1 MGIRYTSKDL
11 LTAFEERF
19 KVLCGLGGDFSKYP
33 LQKSDDVHFDTDK
46 EKSRTFAEV
55 FTPLHMVDRMLGEVP
70 FVSTKDNLDMCS
82 GYGQFTIRMLRSLYN
97 QSGSSFKVASY
108 LQKHH
113 QFSELQISS
122 CYKLLWVFTPQIN
135 LAIGD
140 ALQLGKLP
148 RNARGVW
155 YYLETLG
162 EWVDV
167 SAFVGALYERL
178 NGTRQ
183 IRYSPGKLFVYEE
196 RKEAAFV
203 HAFEAFVG
211 RLTSVC
217 KEPRMNL
224 RNIINTKSGR
234 NALIQFAAEA
244 ATGIEKNWQEQGT
257 PEWVVREMV
266 AAVPE
271 IQTLK
276 RILVLFNIE
285 FLECLI
291 KERGIDPATVD
302 FGYDS
307 DIEGAIAERV
317 YGAHAF
323 SIGDSLLKM
332 QMATS
337 GNAGVYDVVFSNP
350 PYQEQSEAQKDMEG
364 VGSTHASPIYN
375 KIVEYVIDIL
385 QPRYICMITPSR
397 WMLGGRGLDDY
408 RARMISDK
416 RIKMIQDFPGA
427 SDVFKGANIP
437 GGVSYFLWDKN
448 YSGPCEIDGVPR
460 YLDEFDVVVR
470 DSAMISVLKKV
481 LTKSKRFCST
491 RVLPQTPFGLY
502 SNFNGWVQQETLN
515 AVPCF
520 SRKRELKYVAE
531 GVYKDPSNVKD
542 LWKIYGAV
550 STGHN
555 GEAFSK
561 DTNNVGY
568 RNVFTGDKG
577 TICTQTYLVLA
588 TFETKKEME
597 NYIAYTQTKFFQAM
611 LSLRVSTQ
619 HISMEKFAWVP
630 DLGDYSRVWTDAE
643 LYQHFGLTKKE
654 QEHIEKSIKTL

>member
-1 MGIRYTSKDL
+1 MGTRYTSKDL

-217 KEPRMNL
+217 KEPRMNIK
-224 RNIINTKSGR
+224 NIINTKSGR
-234 NALIQFAAEA
+234 QALIQFAAEA

-257 PEWVVREMV
+257 PEWLVREMV

-291 KERGIDPATVD
+291 KERGIDPACVD

-307 DIEGAIAERV
+307 EIEGAIAERV

-323 SIGDSLLKM
+323 SIGKSLLDM
-332 QMATS
+332 QLATS

-350 PYQEQSEAQKDMEG
+350 PYQEQSDAQKGRDG
-364 VGSTHASPIYN
+364 GGSTQAKPIYH
-375 KIVEYVIDIL
+375 KIVMYAIDVLNPHYV
-385 QPRYICMITPSR
+385 CMITPSR
-397 WMLGGRGLDDY
+397 WMVGGMGLSEY
-408 RARMISDK
+408 RARMLSDK
-416 RIKMIQDFPGA
+416 HIYMIQDFPGTN
-427 SDVFKGANIP
+427 DVFTNVDVT
-437 GGVSYFLWDKN
+437 GGVSYFLWDRMYN
-448 YSGPCEIDGVPR
+448 GLCSFDGVQR
-460 YLDEFDVVVR
+460 DLGEFDVLVR
-470 DSAMISVLKKV
+470 DNISAQILRKIR
-481 LTKSKRFCST
+481 SKITSFCNK
-491 RVLPQTPFGLY
+491 RVLSNKPFGLPT
-502 SNFNGWVQQETLN
+502 NFTDWVPEGTEG
-515 AVPCF
+515 AVKCYCPIKHGF
-520 SRKRELKYVAE
+520 EKWVAK
-531 GVYKDPSNVKD
+531 GSFTDTSNVAD
-542 LWKIYGAV
+542 MWKVHTPRAGWDGNAYKGGARTV
-550 STGHN
+550 ISQI
-555 GEAFSK
+555 F
-561 DTNNVGY
+561 V
-568 RNVFTGDKG
+568 GDKG
-577 TICTQTYLVLA
+577 AICLETYLVTGSFQA
-588 TFETKKEME
+588 KKEAD
-597 NYIAYTQTKFFQAM
+597 NYAEYMKTKFYRYL
-611 LSLRVSTQ
+611 LSLRV
-619 HISMEKFAWVP
+619 ISQDINKEKFAWVP
-630 DLGDYSRVWTDAE
+630 DLGDYSKAWTDSE

-654 QEHIEKSIKTL
+654 QEHIEKNIK

>member
-1 MGIRYTSKDL
+1 MGTRYTSKDL

-70 FVSTKDNLDMCS
+70 FVSTKANLDMCS

-155 YYLETLG
+155 YYLEVLG

-167 SAFVGALYERL
+167 SAFVGSLYEIL

-234 NALIQFAAEA
+234 QALIQFAAEA
-244 ATGIEKNWQEQGT
+244 ATGIEKNWQETGT

-323 SIGDSLLKM
+323 SIGKSLLDM
-332 QMATS
+332 QLATS
-337 GNAGVYDVVFSNP
+337 GNAGVCDVVFSNP
-350 PYQEQSEAQKDMEG
+350 PYQTEDG
-364 VGSTHASPIYN
+364 GFGASARPVYHD
-375 KIVEYVIDIL
+375 IVMYAIDVLKPHYV
-385 QPRYICMITPSR
+385 CMITPSR
-397 WMLGGRGLDDY
+397 WMAGGKGLNDY
-408 RARMISDK
+408 RARMLSDK
-416 RIKMIQDFPGA
+416 HIRMIQDFPGS
-427 SDVFKGANIP
+427 SDVFNTVAIS
-437 GGVSYFLWDKN
+437 GGVSYLLWDRDYN
-448 YSGPCEIDGVPR
+448 GLCEFNGIQRDIS
-460 YLDEFDVVVR
+460 EFDVLVR
-470 DSAMISVLKKV
+470 NNMAHQALKKV
-481 LTKSKRFCST
+481 LSKHT
-491 RVLPQTPFGLY
+491 GLFMG
-502 SNFNGWVQQETLN
+502 SSVS
-515 AVPCF
+515 
-520 SRKRELKYVAE
+520 SRKPYGLDEDVEVSDTGTACWFKQRRGRLFVNPE
-531 GVYKDPSNVKD
+531 SVKD
-542 LWKIYGAV
+542 SRGDLNKWKVLSPRTIPGADV
-550 STGHN
+550 DKMGVAAIEAIHATN
-555 GEAFSK
+555 MFVAKPGECCSES
-561 DTNNVGY
+561 
-568 RNVFTGDKG
+568 
-577 TICTQTYLVLA
+577 YLVLKS
-588 TFETKKEME
+588 FETQME
-597 NYIAYTQTKFFQAM
+597 ANNFRAYVLTKFFRFM
-611 LSLRVSTQ
+611 LLLRIASQDVTR
-619 HISMEKFAWVP
+619 EKFTWVP
-630 DLGDYSRVWTDAE
+630 DLEDYSRVWTDAE

-654 QEHIEKSIKTL
+654 QEHIEKSIKAL